1 MRGEV
6 KMVTMLKG
14 EFYTVKELIKIL
26 PLTETS
32 IRAYLKTERIK
43 GVKIGN
49 KYYIPKENIQKF
61 LNGEK

>member
-1 MRGEV
+1 ME
-6 KMVTMLKG
+6 KQK
-14 EFYTVKELIKIL
+14 FYTVEDLIKIL

-32 IRAYLKTERIK
+32 IRAYIKVGRIK

-49 KYYIPKENIQKF
+49 KYYIPKENIKTF

>member
-1 MRGEV
+1 
-6 KMVTMLKG
+6 MVTISEK
-14 EFYTVKELIKIL
+14 EFYVVKDLIKIL

-49 KYYIPKENIQKF
+49 KYYIPKENIKKF